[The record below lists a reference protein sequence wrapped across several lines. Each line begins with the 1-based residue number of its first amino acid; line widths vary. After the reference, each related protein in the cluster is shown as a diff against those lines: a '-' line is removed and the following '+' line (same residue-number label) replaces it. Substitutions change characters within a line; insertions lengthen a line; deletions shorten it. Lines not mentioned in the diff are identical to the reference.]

1 MILKSADNF
10 VQDEAG
16 TFTGMAVMKLR
27 SLDDKNRILNTDYSQ
42 IFGYDITI
50 RETTASEYFKYAQN
64 LSGKTKYIRLK
75 VNKTKSLLDTIAS
88 NNGYRRNIC
97 CYRLMVT
104 DWLPYPKSR
113 DAIAS
118 KSAGTINPPHTNLK
132 G

>member
-75 VNKTKSLLDTIAS
+75 VNKTKTLLDTIAS
-88 NNGYRRNIC
+88 NNGYRRE
-97 CYRLMVT
+97 M
-104 DWLPYPKSR
+104 
-113 DAIAS
+113 AS
-118 KSAGTINPPHTNLK
+118 
-132 G
+132 